1 MTLARRMIGFSKVT
15 QDGKS
20 INTMTDIDG
29 IKSLL
34 GDGFMSHMTMF
45 KTVHV
50 QVLILAQ
57 LSCQILVFLLIG
69 RNVPEQVNN

>member
-1 MTLARRMIGFSKVT
+1 MTLGRRMIGFSKVT
-15 QDGKS
+15 QNGKGIS
-20 INTMTDIDG
+20 TMTDIG
-29 IKSLL
+29 GMKTLL